1 MVAAGLARKTKRK
14 CKATTNSSPNL
25 PIAPKHLDR
34 QFTVAQ
40 PNQPYVGD
48 ITYIHTQEGWL

>member
-1 MVAAGLARKTKRK
+1 MAAAGLACKTKRK
-14 CKATTNSSPNL
+14 CKATTKANPNL

-40 PNQPYVGD
+40 PNPAYVGD